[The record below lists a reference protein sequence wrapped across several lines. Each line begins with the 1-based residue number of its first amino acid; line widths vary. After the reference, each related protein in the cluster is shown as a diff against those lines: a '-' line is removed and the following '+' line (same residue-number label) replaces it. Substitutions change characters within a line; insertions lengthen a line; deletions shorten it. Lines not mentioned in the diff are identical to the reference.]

1 MTINPKAALIGG
13 LLCFSLSLQA
23 QNQYN
28 LPEKKY
34 YEKATIGF
42 LNFQKIDVK
51 KLVILGDSIQYTKD
65 ETISRLHLDSINYLR
80 VTEGTKTGN
89 GALIGGISTLVIS
102 LVSVMQVQS
111 DPDYELK
118 ENVGGLVTLYTLG
131 GTAVGAIIG
140 STIQRKKSYYV
151 HATKNEL

>member
-1 MTINPKAALIGG
+1 
-13 LLCFSLSLQA
+13 
-23 QNQYN
+23 
-28 LPEKKY
+28 
-34 YEKATIGF
+34 
-42 LNFQKIDVK
+42 
-51 KLVILGDSIQYTKD
+51 
-65 ETISRLHLDSINYLR
+65 RLHLDSINYLR

-89 GALIGGISTLVIS
+89 GALIGGISMLVIS